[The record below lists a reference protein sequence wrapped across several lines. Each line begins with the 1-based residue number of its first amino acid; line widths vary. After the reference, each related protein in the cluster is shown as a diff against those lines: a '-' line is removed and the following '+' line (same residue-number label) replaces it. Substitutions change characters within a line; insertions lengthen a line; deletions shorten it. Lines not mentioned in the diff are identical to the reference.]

1 MTRSQERLL
10 AAAAMALVLVA
21 AGLLAVRPMRQAAS
35 VARGDERAAIQE
47 SQSLQDQIRALQAL
61 KANEATLRAE
71 AAKAVT
77 EFPATPALPGMVNA
91 LQDLADKAGVE
102 LAAVSPST
110 PKPSTVHPQL
120 AETSTQVT
128 VTGGYFEIQDFLSR
142 LEDLIKGADTSGG
155 VPPRSLL
162 VNSVSISA
170 SAGTSSG
177 TAAPAT
183 TTGSASTPPDEL
195 SAAISLSAFQ
205 ATDSAAGSTTGGTS
219 TTGTQVR

>member
-10 AAAAMALVLVA
+10 GVAAMALVLVA
-21 AGLLAVRPMRQAAS
+21 AALLLVRPMREATSQARS
-35 VARGDERAAIQE
+35 DEGAAIRE
-47 SQSLQDQIRALQAL
+47 SQSLHDQIRALQAL

-71 AAKAVT
+71 AAKAVA
-77 EFPATPALPGMVNA
+77 EFPPTPALPGMVSA

-102 LAAVSPST
+102 LASVSPST
-110 PKPSTVHPQL
+110 PKPSTSYPQL
-120 AETSTQVT
+120 AEITTQVT

-142 LEDLIKGADTSGG
+142 LEDLIKGADTTGG

-170 SAGTSSG
+170 GGGTGSG

-183 TTGSASTPPDEL
+183 TTASASTPPDEL

-205 ATDSAAGSTTGGTS
+205 ATESAAGSTAGGTV